1 MTSNPFLAHFPH
13 FFSVSEGGSESRLS
27 TLTWGVVMAPPGKCS
42 VGVADSG
49 YAKVMKRTELNIEP
63 VTTDKFSWY
72 SNPKIREAIGLNSS
86 AAV

>member
-1 MTSNPFLAHFPH
+1 
-13 FFSVSEGGSESRLS
+13 
-27 TLTWGVVMAPPGKCS
+27 MAPPGKCS